1 MYETE
6 SDLLLLYKKM
16 CDNTYVFSNNL
27 CNFTKIKVN
36 FRLYSNIM
44 DLENLI
50 GECAEYNFKLYA
62 RI

>member
-1 MYETE
+1 
-6 SDLLLLYKKM
+6 M